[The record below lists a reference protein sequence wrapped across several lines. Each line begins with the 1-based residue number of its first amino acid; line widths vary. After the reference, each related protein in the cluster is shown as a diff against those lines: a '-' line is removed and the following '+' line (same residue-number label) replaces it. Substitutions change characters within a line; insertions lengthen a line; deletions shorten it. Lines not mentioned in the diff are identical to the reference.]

1 MMLPMKYFILSDI
14 HGSASACDKALSFF
28 NQMHCDEI
36 ILLGDVL
43 YHGPRNPLPDKYDP
57 KAVCARLNPLAD
69 KIIACR
75 GNCDSEV
82 DQMVLSFP
90 LLADYSYICDE
101 GVRIFASHGH
111 RYSPEKE
118 GIASAQPSAS
128 EQAAGVPSVAGSS
141 IPPLAKNDI
150 ELFGHIHIQKLYK
163 TNTGITVCNPGSV
176 SLPKEDS
183 PAGFAVYEKKVI
195 SLYDMNG
202 TKLRSLSL

>member
-1 MMLPMKYFILSDI
+1 
-14 HGSASACDKALSFF
+14 
-28 NQMHCDEI
+28 
-36 ILLGDVL
+36 
-43 YHGPRNPLPDKYDP
+43 
-57 KAVCARLNPLAD
+57 
-69 KIIACR
+69 
-75 GNCDSEV
+75 
-82 DQMVLSFP
+82 
-90 LLADYSYICDE
+90 
-101 GVRIFASHGH
+101 
-111 RYSPEKE
+111 
-118 GIASAQPSAS
+118 
-128 EQAAGVPSVAGSS
+128 VAGSS